1 MRTLLLTMLLIG
13 SVVVSP
19 AVAAE
24 ESGKT
29 FLIHAKTALKI
40 DDARICA
47 VPLRQAQGDL
57 QGREG

>member
-1 MRTLLLTMLLIG
+1 MLLIG

-24 ESGKT
+24 ENGKT

-40 DDARICA
+40 DDPRIRA
-47 VPLRQAQGDL
+47 VPLRQARGDL